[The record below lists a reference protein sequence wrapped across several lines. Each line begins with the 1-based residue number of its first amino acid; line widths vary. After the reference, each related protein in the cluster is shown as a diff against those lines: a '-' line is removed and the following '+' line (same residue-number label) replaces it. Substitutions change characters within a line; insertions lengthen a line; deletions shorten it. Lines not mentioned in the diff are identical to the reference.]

1 MPAHRPSELQC
12 ERTIIEAA
20 RIAGWRIH
28 GERTAIRQSGRYSTP
43 IKGDAGFPDL
53 ILVRDGE
60 LLAVELKRK
69 PNRVETGQQ
78 AWLDALGH
86 VAGVT
91 AIVVWVPEQQDAFI
105 ASLFK
110 QVTA

>member
-20 RIAGWRIH
+20 RIAGWRVH
-28 GERTAIRQSGRYSTP
+28 GERTAMRQSGRYSTP

-69 PNRVETGQQ
+69 PGRLGPGQQ
-78 AWLDALGH
+78 EWLDALGG
-86 VAGVT
+86 VEGVT
-91 AIVVWVPEQQDAFI
+91 ALVVWVPEQMQVFI
-105 ASLFK
+105 ESLFK
-110 QVTA
+110 KVPA